1 MVRMMAGT
9 RSRYVP
15 PVQRVEDP
23 PNLDL
28 LARRAAAAASMH
40 AEGAGVHSVEPLS
53 GGYSSLTYTAVLTR
67 PDAPDFPIVLKVA
80 PAGVAPIKNRDMLR
94 QARVLRALARV
105 PGVCVPEVLFES
117 AGEPPDTPPFFAT
130 AFVEGD
136 SVEPLVEPTDGI
148 PDLVLAARAMAAAR
162 MLGALHRVDPASV
175 GLGDEPTTS
184 LVAEVEHWRRSF
196 ESVGAD
202 LRFGG
207 VELSDRLLEGVPEAR
222 PAGLVHGDYKL
233 GNIRAEGATIRAIVD
248 WEIWSVGDGRI
259 DLAWF
264 LLMLDKDYPMRAHDV
279 PALPST
285 AELHEAYEAA
295 RGEAVRDLEWFHAFV
310 RFKQAAAT
318 ALLTKQARKR
328 GGEGYPATIESLL
341 VAAGSRIGA

>member
-1 MVRMMAGT
+1 
-9 RSRYVP
+9 
-15 PVQRVEDP
+15 VQRVEDS

-28 LARRAAAAASMH
+28 LARRAAAAASTH
-40 AEGAGVHSVEPLS
+40 DEGAGVHSVEPLS
-53 GGYSSLTYTAVLTR
+53 GGYSSLTYRAVLTR
-67 PDAPDFPIVLKVA
+67 PGAPDVPIVVKVA

-94 QARVLRALARV
+94 QARVLRGLARV
-105 PGVCVPEVLFES
+105 PDVCVPEVLFES
-117 AGEPPDTPPFFAT
+117 AGEPPDIPPFFAT
-130 AFVEGD
+130 VFVAGD

-148 PDLVLAARAMAAAR
+148 PDAVLAARAIAAAR

-175 GLGDEPTTS
+175 GLGDEPATS

-196 ESVGAD
+196 ESVGED

-207 VELSDRLLEGVPEAR
+207 VELSDRLLERVPEAR
-222 PAGLVHGDYKL
+222 PAGLVHGDYTL
-233 GNIRAEGATIRAIVD
+233 GNIRAEGATIRAVVD

-279 PALPST
+279 PALPSAT
-285 AELHEAYEAA
+285 ELHEVYEAA
-295 RGEAVRDLEWFHAFV
+295 LGEAVHDLEWFHGFV

-341 VAAGSRIGA
+341 VAAGSRIGT